1 MISACSRWDI
11 RRNPSREIRTAVP
24 LHHGIGRPQVRPRTR
39 LQIGK
44 QRNVISE
51 GWTKA
56 HVTIKKPLSSQQN
69 IEDWGLSRRKY
80 SFASALERKG
90 KNTTKRKANAR
101 CSIHL
106 SSFISEFRV
115 IITLRRK
122 ILQLEREKITEIKS
136 KHNLRNSK
144 QVLRIMTLIGSQGK
158 L

>member
-69 IEDWGLSRRKY
+69 IEDWGLSRGKY
-80 SFASALERKG
+80 SFALALERKG
-90 KNTTKRKANAR
+90 KNTTKRKANAVQFIYHH
-101 CSIHL
+101 SYPSL
-106 SSFISEFRV
+106 ESSELCKGRYSNWRG
-115 IITLRRK
+115 K
-122 ILQLEREKITEIKS
+122 KITEIKS
-136 KHNLRNSK
+136 QHNLRNSK